1 MAGLVICAM
10 DLLTGCPCGC
20 VWVLSGAAELCL
32 LSLLLL
38 DAGLAVVEP
47 LTVVCFCASSCGA
60 GGLSA
65 AFPAAGYP

>member
-1 MAGLVICAM
+1 M
-10 DLLTGCPCGC
+10 
-20 VWVLSGAAELCL
+20 WVLSGAEELCL

-38 DAGLAVVEP
+38 GAGLAVVVP

-65 AFPAAGYP
+65 ACPAAGYP

>member
-1 MAGLVICAM
+1 M
-10 DLLTGCPCGC
+10 
-20 VWVLSGAAELCL
+20 WVLSGAAELCL

-38 DAGLAVVEP
+38 GAGLAVVGP

-65 AFPAAGYP
+65 ECPAAGYL